1 MTDPWRDRSVFVTG
15 CSGLLG
21 SWLVEALADR
31 GADVVGLLRDR
42 VPRSRLMLEGIHQR
56 MTIVPGDVRDRDV
69 LERAI
74 NEYEV
79 EVVFH
84 LAAQTI
90 VRIANRNPLSTFQS
104 NIAGTWNLLEACR
117 RCSTVEAVVVASS
130 DKAYGAQEALPYTED
145 APLIGRH
152 PYDVSKSCADLIAQA
167 YHATYSLPVS
177 VTRCGNLYGGGDLN
191 FNRLVPGTIRSL
203 LRGEAPVIRSN
214 GEFVRDYFYVKDAV
228 LAYLTLA
235 ERMLA
240 GEACGQAFNYSN
252 ESQVTVTE
260 MVRKIGRA
268 AGRPELKAVVLDEV
282 TNEIPAQYLSAQ
294 RARSELDWAPRYD
307 LDAGL
312 EETVAWYRCYLSSTA
327 RDS

>member
-1 MTDPWRDRSVFVTG
+1 MTDPWRDRPVFVTG

-21 SWLVEALADR
+21 SWLVEELADR
-31 GADVVGLLRDR
+31 GAEVVGLLRDR
-42 VPRSRLMLEGIHQR
+42 VPGSRLLLEGIHER
-56 MTIVPGDVRDRDV
+56 ITIVPGDVRDRDV
-69 LERAI
+69 LERVV

-90 VRIANRNPLSTFQS
+90 VRIANRNPLSTFES
-104 NIAGTWNLLEACR
+104 NVAGTWNVLEACR
-117 RCSTVEAVVVASS
+117 RCSTVEVVVVASS
-130 DKAYGAQEALPYTED
+130 DKAYGAQEELPYTED

-203 LRGEAPVIRSN
+203 LNGEAPVIRSD
-214 GEFVRDYFYVKDAV
+214 GAFVRDYFYVKDAV
-228 LAYLTLA
+228 LAYLALA
-235 ERMLA
+235 ERMLN
-240 GEACGQAFNYSN
+240 GEACGRAFNYSN

-260 MVRKIGRA
+260 MVREIARV
-268 AGRPELKAVVLDEV
+268 AGRPDLEPLILDEV

-307 LDAGL
+307 LDSSL
-312 EETVAWYRCYLSSTA
+312 EETVAWYGRYLSSA
-327 RDS
+327 AGDS